1 MMEIEELLRS
11 SAPQIPPA
19 ILKNEYDICNLYLS
33 SNNLG
38 FFLGKC
44 VVYFDKEV
52 IFTFRGNSYL
62 LLASSTTYSLTYV
75 MKLINFGPISTT
87 NLTFFSFRYNIL

>member
-1 MMEIEELLRS
+1 MEVEELLRS

-19 ILKNEYDICNLYLS
+19 ILKNEHDIFNLYLA

-38 FFLGKC
+38 FFWSKC
-44 VVYFDKEV
+44 DVYLHKEV

-62 LLASSTTYSLTYV
+62 LLASLTTYSLSY
-75 MKLINFGPISTT
+75 M
-87 NLTFFSFRYNIL
+87 